1 MKIYFAGS
9 IRGGRED
16 QKLYFDII
24 QYLQSFGKVLTE
36 HVGQEYL
43 NEAGEENIN
52 DNDIYD
58 RDIKWLTE
66 SNIVIAEV
74 TNPSLG
80 VGYEISKALELN
92 KKIICLYRN
101 NQNKSLS
108 AMINGNKALTIINY
122 EYLEDLKKE
131 IKICFNLIKY

>member
-36 HVGQEYL
+36 HVGQESL